1 MALQVNKQVA
11 TYPMLCA
18 VLTCYLH
25 SKIMF
30 VYYTVVMTFLL
41 LQFLALLADGEE
53 MGIYVS
59 DSDSFISLYLAR
71 HQLHVRAHQ

>member
-1 MALQVNKQVA
+1 
-11 TYPMLCA
+11 
-18 VLTCYLH
+18 
-25 SKIMF
+25 MF